1 MGNQAV
7 AAVTGTAPA
16 LVRLPGGGSNATVLA
31 NIHQPI
37 ILWNVDTRDWATKNA
52 DQTVAAVLGKVKDGD
67 IVLMHELYKPT
78 ADATERMV
86 PALAEQGFQLG
97 TVSELIRFRG
107 GAAPGTLYYKFPP
120 Q

>member
-1 MGNQAV
+1 M
-7 AAVTGTAPA
+7 
-16 LVRLPGGGSNATVLA
+16 RLPGGGSNATVLA

-78 ADATERMV
+78 ADATER
-86 PALAEQGFQLG
+86 
-97 TVSELIRFRG
+97 RFLRLQNR
-107 GAAPGTLYYKFPP
+107 AFSW
-120 Q
+120 